1 MTPSTSSGPPS
12 SDPRRSGRSPA
23 SEGRR
28 ATRGP
33 NGAMPDAGR
42 GLEQIAG
49 HPLPQRLAEAEEP
62 AVVVW
67 RDEVLPGLVEGLL
80 SEWSLAAQAPFTP
93 GGSTA
98 WVAPVTGAGGT
109 ELVLK
114 VAWAHDE
121 SRDEAAGMAV
131 WQGWGA
137 ARLLHAELR
146 GQSSLLLMERVS
158 PGTPLSQSL
167 SRTARDEVIAALLK
181 RLWSAPIPP
190 STALRP
196 LTRMCEWWAD
206 EAAHRLAAAAAG
218 VTGHEEPVLPAGLVE
233 HGLGLF
239 RQLPRGW
246 DGEPALLATDLHP
259 DNVLLSCPDRDG
271 ALTAAGGVGKVGAV
285 GGSWVLI
292 DPKPYLGD
300 PHYDVLQHMFNDV
313 GRLTADPSAFA
324 ERMARLTGLDPRRV
338 RRWLLARC
346 VQEAGV
352 IEGASVAALRLAA
365 DGIR

>member
-12 SDPRRSGRSPA
+12 SYPRRSGRSPV

-33 NGAMPDAGR
+33 DGAMPDAGR

-121 SRDEAAGMAV
+121 SRDEAAGMA
-131 WQGWGA
+131 
-137 ARLLHAELR
+137 
-146 GQSSLLLMERVS
+146 
-158 PGTPLSQSL
+158 
-167 SRTARDEVIAALLK
+167 D
-181 RLWSAPIPP
+181 
-190 STALRP
+190 
-196 LTRMCEWWAD
+196 
-206 EAAHRLAAAAAG
+206 
-218 VTGHEEPVLPAGLVE
+218 
-233 HGLGLF
+233 
-239 RQLPRGW
+239 
-246 DGEPALLATDLHP
+246 
-259 DNVLLSCPDRDG
+259 
-271 ALTAAGGVGKVGAV
+271 
-285 GGSWVLI
+285 
-292 DPKPYLGD
+292 
-300 PHYDVLQHMFNDV
+300 
-313 GRLTADPSAFA
+313 
-324 ERMARLTGLDPRRV
+324 
-338 RRWLLARC
+338 
-346 VQEAGV
+346 
-352 IEGASVAALRLAA
+352 
-365 DGIR
+365 

>member
-12 SDPRRSGRSPA
+12 SYPRRSGRSPV

-33 NGAMPDAGR
+33 DGAMPDAGR

-131 WQGWGA
+131 WQGW
-137 ARLLHAELR
+137 RSE
-146 GQSSLLLMERVS
+146 ERRV
-158 PGTPLSQSL
+158 GT
-167 SRTARDEVIAALLK
+167 
-181 RLWSAPIPP
+181 
-190 STALRP
+190 
-196 LTRMCEWWAD
+196 EW
-206 EAAHRLAAAAAG
+206 R
-218 VTGHEEPVLPAGLVE
+218 
-233 HGLGLF
+233 
-239 RQLPRGW
+239 
-246 DGEPALLATDLHP
+246 
-259 DNVLLSCPDRDG
+259 
-271 ALTAAGGVGKVGAV
+271 AGGGE
-285 GGSWVLI
+285 
-292 DPKPYLGD
+292 
-300 PHYDVLQHMFNDV
+300 
-313 GRLTADPSAFA
+313 GR
-324 ERMARLTGLDPRRV
+324 G
-338 RRWLLARC
+338 
-346 VQEAGV
+346 
-352 IEGASVAALRLAA
+352 
-365 DGIR
+365 